1 MSEADYSKMDD
12 YELFNLF
19 TDKQRLFVAE
29 YLTSFNG
36 TKAAEEAGYSL
47 ESCRQIA
54 SDTLS
59 KAYIK
64 EYVDRKIKE
73 IIAQTDDKRAKLIQF
88 WISIIDDPESSENAK
103 LKASDSMGKYLAMF
117 TEKILH
123 SGDLNVVYLDK
134 QDENI

>member
-1 MSEADYSKMDD
+1 M
-12 YELFNLF
+12 
-19 TDKQRLFVAE
+19 TDKQTLFIE
-29 YLTSFNG
+29 HYLTHFNA
-36 TKAAEEAGYSL
+36 TRAAIEAGYSP
-47 ESCRQIA
+47 ESAKAIA
-54 SDTLS
+54 SENLTKPD
-59 KAYIK
+59 IK
-64 EYVDRKIKE
+64 EIVDSRIKE

-88 WISIIDDPESSENAK
+88 WISVIDDPESSENAK